1 MTSSKK
7 FTTIK
12 DVSSLWMGLDV
23 KDFLSDSALSIGAG
37 SPTDA
42 GAGWSLPKEHPDPI
56 IAAGGI
62 PDEETLPVK
71 GLREA
76 LDNVLTSEAYNALK
90 YGGILGFEGLRSILA
105 QRQSRLDGMKLEP
118 ENFILHNGSSG
129 CLDNVCKAFVM
140 PEDVVIVEAPAYSG
154 TVRTIR
160 GSMAQVIEVRVDDDG
175 LSVDGVDTAIKQAES
190 SGKRVKFVYVNPDF
204 QNPTATTMS
213 EGRRVELIKLCA
225 DHKVLIIEDATYSEL
240 YFDQPP
246 PESMYAMSKG
256 QGVIKIG
263 TFSKIIA
270 TGLRI
275 GWVQARKDY
284 IDDMARVRF
293 DMGNNPLLLRAL
305 AQYIES
311 GKLDPHIQRMRPIY
325 AEKCAVLSQ
334 SLLEHCR
341 PYVRFKRPAGGFFFW
356 FECIGASAEEV
367 CKAAAEEG
375 LLIPPGNQ
383 FYLDKEQAN
392 HSYVRLAFSNASLE
406 HLSDVG
412 RRLRAAFLKVV
423 D

>member
-1 MTSSKK
+1 MTSKRGYTNVKEAS
-7 FTTIK
+7 
-12 DVSSLWMGLDV
+12 DRWVDLDI

-37 SPTDA
+37 SATDA

-62 PDEETLPVK
+62 PDEATLPVE

-76 LDNVLTSEAYNALK
+76 LNSVLTSEAENALK

-105 QRQSRLDGMKLEP
+105 QRQSRLDGIKLEP
-118 ENFILHNGSSG
+118 GNFILHNGSSG
-129 CLDNVCKAFVM
+129 CLDNVCKAFIV
-140 PEDVVIVEAPAYSG
+140 PGDVVIVEGPAYSG

-160 GSMAQVIEVRVDDDG
+160 GSMAEVIEVPIDDDG
-175 LSVDGVDTAIKQAES
+175 LSIDGVATAIEQAEA

-204 QNPTATTMS
+204 QNPTATTMPKERRS
-213 EGRRVELIKLCA
+213 ELVKLCA
-225 DHKVLIIEDATYSEL
+225 EHKVLIIEDATYTEL
-240 YFDQPP
+240 YFDTPP
-246 PESMYAMSKG
+246 PESMYAMTNG
-256 QGVIKIG
+256 QGVVKIG

-275 GWVQARKDY
+275 GWVQARQDY
-284 IDDMARVRF
+284 IDAMARVRF

-305 AQYIES
+305 AKYIES
-311 GKLDPHIQRMRPIY
+311 DKLDPHIKHMRPIY
-325 AEKCAVLSQ
+325 AEKCNVLSQ
-334 SLLEHCR
+334 SLLEHCE
-341 PYVRFKRPAGGFFFW
+341 PYVRFNKPGGGFFFW

-367 CKAAAEEG
+367 CRAAAEEG

-383 FYLDKEQAN
+383 FYLDKEKADQ
-392 HSYVRLAFSNASLE
+392 SYVRLAFSNASLE
-406 HLSDVG
+406 HLADIG